1 VEEGFV
7 SVLVTVKFPGDT
19 DAFRRFISNRADL
32 LQKISEQAKS
42 QGAIHHRFGVGDG
55 FVVAIDEW
63 ESAAAFNGFFA
74 DNADIATAMQEGGAQ
89 GEPDVTFAEAVETA
103 DQF

>member
-1 VEEGFV
+1 M

-32 LQKISEQAKS
+32 LEKISEQAKS
-42 QGAIHHRFGVGDG
+42 QGAIHHRFGIGDG

-74 DNADIATAMQEGGAQ
+74 DNSDIAIAMQDGGAQ
-89 GEPDVTFAEAVETA
+89 GEPEVTFAEAVETT